1 MAKILKPQFFNRP
14 TQAVAQYLLGK
25 FIVRKYKGKETALMI
40 TEVEAYDGPNDKA
53 SHAHRGETER
63 NKIMF
68 GAAGYWY
75 VYFTYGVHWM
85 LNISTGP
92 KGYPAAVLIR
102 GTDKIS
108 GPARLTKFLRIDKKL
123 NNKKSVRASGLWIED
138 RGVVVKTSQIKK
150 TPRIGIESSGPI
162 WSKKP
167 YRYILIY

>member
-14 TQAVAQYLLGK
+14 TQVVAKDLLGK
-25 FIVRKYKGKETALMI
+25 FIVRKFSGKEIALMI

-68 GAAGYWY
+68 GPAGNWY

-123 NNKKSVRASGLWIED
+123 NNKPAIRSSGLWLED
-138 RGVVVKTSQIKK
+138 RGVLAKK
-150 TPRIGIESSGPI
+150 QQVQRTPRIGIDSSGPI
-162 WSKKP
+162 WSKKLF
-167 YRYILIY
+167 RYIFIY